1 MAEITESFVSMFKGN
16 MELLTQ
22 QKGSRLSS
30 CVRLETGSY
39 GEEEY
44 FDQYGSDVASVK
56 VVRNSDVS
64 YAANDYERRRVTFT
78 DVYWAKLVDKEDK
91 LRMLIDPTST
101 LALAGAYAI
110 GRKID
115 DMIIDAYFGTA
126 YTGHAGGTST
136 SFTAANQ
143 VAAGGAGLTLAK
155 LLAGKELLDASD
167 VDPSEERFVVC
178 TAAQMTDLLNTTEIK
193 NTDYNSVKAL
203 VEGQVD
209 TFLGFK
215 FVRTERLTADATPS
229 RRCMMFSKEGILLA
243 SQQEMSAKMDIIPT
257 KHYATQVYASK
268 ACGVT
273 RMDEK
278 RCIEIKCAE

>member
-1 MAEITESFVSMFKGN
+1 MAEITEAFVSQFKGN

-22 QKGSRLSS
+22 QKGSILTS

-110 GRKID
+110 GRKVD
-115 DMIIDAYFGTA
+115 DMIIDAFFGTA

-136 SFTAANQ
+136 SFTAGNQ
-143 VAAGGAGLTLAK
+143 VAAGGTGLTLAK
-155 LLAGKELLDASD
+155 LLAGKEILDGND
-167 VDPSEERFVVC
+167 VPADEARFVIV
-178 TAAQMTDLLNTTEIK
+178 TAKQMTNLLNTTEIK

-203 VEGQVD
+203 VQGDVN
-209 TFLGFK
+209 TFLGFN
-215 FVRTERLTADATPS
+215 FVRTQRLTADATPS
-229 RRCMMFSKEGILLA
+229 RRVMMFAREGILLA
-243 SQQEMSAKMDIIPT
+243 SEQEMSAKMDVIPT

-278 RCIEIKCAE
+278 RCIELKCAE